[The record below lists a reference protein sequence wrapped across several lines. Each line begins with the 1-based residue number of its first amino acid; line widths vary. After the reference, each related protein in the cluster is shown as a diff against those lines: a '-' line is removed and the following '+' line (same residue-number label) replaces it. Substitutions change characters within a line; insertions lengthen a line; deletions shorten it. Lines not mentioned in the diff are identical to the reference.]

1 MGSLQ
6 CVHGGEQP
14 GLWSPGLASS
24 AATCLLSAFPPR
36 FWAALSASRCFPQLS
51 RALTWCWEPAL
62 CRPPISTV
70 QSSQPPRAGPDTKKR
85 LTTVFGSVPWGR
97 MENAGQERPGTGSWG
112 GCGHFQPRWSVW
124 DPPTWPPT
132 YPSALGLSS
141 SAAGVLEA
149 GLGPC
154 SETVTP

>member
-1 MGSLQ
+1 MCSRWGAARGLVPGSGLICCHLPPVSFPSQIPGSAQCKPLLPSAKQGPNLVLGACPLQ
-6 CVHGGEQP
+6 TTNLH
-14 GLWSPGLASS
+14 S
-24 AATCLLSAFPPR
+24 AIVPY
-36 FWAALSASRCFPQLS
+36 
-51 RALTWCWEPAL
+51 
-62 CRPPISTV
+62 
-70 QSSQPPRAGPDTKKR
+70 PRAGPDTKKR

-132 YPSALGLSS
+132 YPSALSLSS